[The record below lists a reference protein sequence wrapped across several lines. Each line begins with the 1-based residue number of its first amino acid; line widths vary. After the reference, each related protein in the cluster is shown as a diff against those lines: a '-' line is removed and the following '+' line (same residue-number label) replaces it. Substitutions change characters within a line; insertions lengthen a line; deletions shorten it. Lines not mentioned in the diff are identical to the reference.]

1 MEHVKTDPLLGRDIA
16 GRYRIE
22 AKIGEGGMGSV
33 YRARHVVTG
42 KVVAIKVLLPDL
54 AAYDSFVQRF
64 LHEAQAA
71 AYLNHPHAI
80 NIMDCGRDGDAVY
93 LLMEFVEGQTL
104 TEVMRQEG
112 PFTAERAANIL
123 KQICAAVAEAHAQS
137 IVHRDLKPDNI
148 MLQKMADG
156 SDYVKVLDFGIAK
169 VLDEQ
174 KRGSVPV
181 SRNIF
186 VGTPEYASPEQC
198 NAKSPTYLSDIYSLG
213 TILYEMLTGSP
224 PFTGEP
230 MRVMLRH
237 TSEEPPPLGRVRPDL
252 PPEVEQVVR
261 RALSKDPARRQ
272 QNAVDLD
279 REFELAVYGG
289 IEEARERASPGLN
302 GMSARRAAVA
312 THPTARATLPVIT
325 RVWQPVSR
333 LFQTRK
339 RRWLIGLVAAMAVLV
354 TAGGYPFY
362 RWYQATPSLP
372 NPPPLVLPAPP
383 SIPANP
389 LSLVKQTI
397 EEGNRDGAVREL
409 RQLLQYDQGFN
420 PEAHALLGLVY
431 FDQGDYGG
439 AEREFNTAIQ
449 QMDGVYPEAQYG
461 LGQLLLQRGQ
471 EAEAINQFQLAAK
484 GSDRPHLP
492 SLVTLGELALRRGE
506 TSQADE
512 FFRQVITKASDD
524 PHDVLQVGRVLWL
537 REQYD
542 LAARELRRAM
552 AGRGGVFP
560 EAELYLGLTLARQG
574 DLKGALEALSNAARR
589 RGGNYPEARLALGLE
604 LDEQGQT
611 NRAIEELRA
620 AIRLRGGNYPQAELA
635 LGNMLADWAVGQYD
649 EAQRQWQLA
658 ISHRGGSFPEAE
670 RSLARLY
677 LARLGQIAEARKI
690 WSRLEDKDWL
700 EQTKDALVIR
710 TGPGSPARA
719 LASAKPLDVGDAVTF
734 LFTPLAGES
743 QALGVTFKVGAGGV
757 KVRWLP
763 GEEGQPARWA
773 AVAVTG
779 DGERPLEVRPL
790 DNQLTKKFSA
800 ELSVRVNRSQV
811 VVLLDGQEVVRMPL
825 DAAGQPLVVLC
836 EGQAMVYNVREAKTM
851 DIR

>member
-80 NIMDCGRDGDAVY
+80 NIIDCGRDGEVVY

-104 TEVMRQEG
+104 TEVMKTEG
-112 PFTAERAANIL
+112 PLSAERAATIL
-123 KQICAAVAEAHAQS
+123 KQICAVVAEAHAQS

-148 MLQKMADG
+148 MLQKMAGG

-174 KRGSVPV
+174 KRGNVPI

-230 MRVMLRH
+230 LQVMLKH
-237 TSEEPPPLGRVRPDL
+237 TSEDPPSLREVRPDL
-252 PPEVEQVVR
+252 PPGVAQVVQ
-261 RALSKDPARRQ
+261 RALSKDPTRRQ
-272 QNAVDLD
+272 QSVMDLA
-279 REFELAVYGG
+279 REFELALNGG
-289 IEEARERASPGLN
+289 VESAWELASPGLN
-302 GMSARRAAVA
+302 GMPTRPTAVA
-312 THPTARATLPVIT
+312 AHPTERATL
-325 RVWQPVSR
+325 RFLNRAWQPVSW

-339 RRWLIGLVAAMAVLV
+339 RRWLLGLVAVMAVPV
-354 TAGGYPFY
+354 TAGGYMFY
-362 RWYQATPSLP
+362 RWYQATLSLP
-372 NPPPLVLPAPP
+372 NPPRLMLPVPP

-389 LSLVKQTI
+389 LSLVKQMI

-409 RQLLQYDQGFN
+409 KRLLQYDQGFN

-439 AEREFNTAIQ
+439 AEREFNTAIR

-471 EAEAINQFQLAAK
+471 ETEAINQFQLAAK
-484 GSDRPHLP
+484 GGDQPHLP
-492 SLVTLGELALRRGE
+492 SLVTLGELALHRGE
-506 TSQADE
+506 TSKADE
-512 FFRQVITKASDD
+512 LFREVIAKASDN
-524 PHDVLQVGRVLWL
+524 PQDVLQVGRVLWL

-542 LAARELRRAM
+542 LAARELRRAI
-552 AGRGGVFP
+552 AGKGGVFP

-574 DLKGALEALSNAARR
+574 DLKGTLEAFSNAALR

-604 LDEQGQT
+604 LYEQGQRD
-611 NRAIEELRA
+611 RAIEELRA
-620 AIRLRGGNYPQAELA
+620 AIRLRGGNYPHAEWS
-635 LGNMLADWAVGQYD
+635 LGHILADWTVGQYE
-649 EAQRQWQLA
+649 EAQRQLQLA

-670 RSLARLY
+670 QSLARLY
-677 LARLGQIAEARKI
+677 LARFGQIAEARKI
-690 WSRLEDKDWL
+690 WSRLEDKEWL
-700 EQTKDALVIR
+700 EQTKDALAIR

-719 LASAKPLDVGDAVTF
+719 LAGAKPLDVGDSLTLVFA
-734 LFTPLAGES
+734 PLAGGS
-743 QALGVTFKVGAGGV
+743 QAPGATFKVGAGGV

-763 GEEGQPARWA
+763 GEEGQPARWS
-773 AVAVTG
+773 AVALTT
-779 DGERPLEVRPL
+779 DGERPLEVRPV

-811 VVLLDGQEVVRMPL
+811 VLVLDGQEVVRTPL
-825 DAAGQPLVVLC
+825 DVAGQPLVVLC
-836 EGQAMVYNVREAKTM
+836 EGQAIVYNLRESKSM